1 MTSVLLVLSVFTV
14 GSAGIA
20 FLTNGFGNLIF
31 YVEPHAAL
39 PLVSP
44 ILQGNLVEIGLTG
57 LSLALALGG
66 LGLAW
71 AVYARR
77 AISPATFTR
86 GPTRAFLHS
95 MLLHRYWI
103 DDWYN
108 AFGSRAYAGFARAA
122 DWFDRNIVDGMVN
135 AIGRGGVV
143 VAALT
148 DVFDRKV
155 IDGAV
160 NSISLETVRSSLAL
174 RTRQTGQVQNYTW
187 VVVLGIVAILAIVL
201 FGFLPRILGRP

>member
-1 MTSVLLVLSVFTV
+1 MK
-14 GSAGIA
+14 
-20 FLTNGFGNLIF
+20 
-31 YVEPHAAL
+31 
-39 PLVSP
+39 
-44 ILQGNLVEIGLTG
+44 GNLVEIGLTG
-57 LSLALALGG
+57 LSLALALAGV
-66 LGLAW
+66 GLAW

-77 AISPATFTR
+77 SVPAATFTR

-108 AFGSRAYAGFARAA
+108 AFGSRTIAGFARAM
-122 DWFDRNIVDGMVN
+122 DWFDRNVVDGIVN
-135 AIGRGGVV
+135 AIARGGVV
-143 VAALT
+143 VAALA

-187 VVVLGIVAILAIVL
+187 VIVLGIVAILVL
-201 FGFLPRILGRP
+201 AVMLGFLPRILGRP

>member
-1 MTSVLLVLSVFTV
+1 
-14 GSAGIA
+14 
-20 FLTNGFGNLIF
+20 
-31 YVEPHAAL
+31 
-39 PLVSP
+39 
-44 ILQGNLVEIGLTG
+44 
-57 LSLALALGG
+57 
-66 LGLAW
+66 
-71 AVYARR
+71 
-77 AISPATFTR
+77 
-86 GPTRAFLHS
+86 

-108 AFGSRAYAGFARAA
+108 AFGSRTVARFARAA
-122 DWFDRNIVDGMVN
+122 DWFDRNVVDAIVN

-143 VAALT
+143 VAALA
-148 DVFDRKV
+148 DLFDRKV

-187 VVVLGIVAILAIVL
+187 VVVLGIVAILVLAVL